1 MGDSPIS
8 FQLVYSMGEDGV
20 CTHGKHHC
28 ILTRITLIDT
38 CLRWP
43 DWDLSFTAIHLLY
56 SISLIRK
63 IKICR
68 LEIVNLSNIIMFY
81 LLIFLILTSYSH
93 MFYREDSKVT
103 PSCKEHE
110 TRLNGLPVNST
121 VYFDTAWISFSRL
134 LWSCTQEKA
143 TRGEGWMQV
152 DFGVV
157 A

>member
-1 MGDSPIS
+1 MARLR
-8 FQLVYSMGEDGV
+8 LVFHSN
-20 CTHGKHHC
+20 
-28 ILTRITLIDT
+28 
-38 CLRWP
+38 
-43 DWDLSFTAIHLLY
+43 HLLY

-121 VYFDTAWISFSRL
+121 VYFDTA
-134 LWSCTQEKA
+134 
-143 TRGEGWMQV
+143 
-152 DFGVV
+152 
-157 A
+157 